1 MGFLED
7 MYRQVILEH
16 YKSPR
21 NKGHLDAPTVA
32 QGGHNPSCGD
42 MLELELLVKDG
53 RVEDVRFDGHGCA
66 VSQASASLLT
76 EAVKGKTVA
85 ESLELAHLFEA
96 MVRGAEPDPRLGD
109 VTALQG
115 VAKLPA
121 RVKCA
126 TLAWQTLEVACE
138 GLAERAD

>member
-21 NKGHLDAPTVA
+21 NKGRLEAPTVS
-32 QGGHNPSCGD
+32 QGGNNPSCGD
-42 MLELELLVKDG
+42 MLELQLLIKDG

-76 EAVKGKTVA
+76 ETIKGKTVA
-85 ESLELAHLFEA
+85 ESLELAKLFEA

-109 VTALQG
+109 IMALRG
-115 VAKLPA
+115 VSKLPA

-138 GLAERAD
+138 GLAPQAD